1 MSLGYRTILTA
12 DPTEQ
17 NLTDLIGAFAKW
29 VTSKKGFSEL
39 PHAGIATNA
48 SGATITGVTFVSAN
62 EAISAK
68 RWTLVED
75 WEPPI
80 WYKNSD
86 TSRTGVTNV
95 TLALADNRLWL
106 WVDVEPPT
114 LVYPARNGRPVEEV
128 QLSGRPTFVRDI
140 LDTINMHDGAAE
152 PISEFQIIANQ
163 SHVDELARILSDD
176 KRIGAVLVTA
186 APNGADVSEWAA
198 RSTKRVGQIQGMGIG
213 YVLSPEARAI
223 FNRTYGAAGHW
234 VSPGGMRTF
243 LPGADLTDPKD
254 AFNHRL
260 LHPSTLED
268 SNEKRIQRILRN
280 AQLKRLDA
288 IRIPDALREV
298 DYELLRRERLQPFAI
313 LHQQSDG
320 STEITSEDEAVWRE
334 LAEQAESQ
342 VVKTLD
348 ESRQL
353 RDRASFAEGLVDLI
367 QAESDENYEALNGS
381 RREVAKRER
390 QIAYLQ
396 RKLTELGGEGAEAAW
411 SFEDDGTQ
419 DEYPETFSHL
429 LDWVKTL
436 RGVRFTGDIEEA
448 LELDE
453 HTTLGA
459 AVVMKAWDALLT
471 FDAYSRARDDRKFD
485 HSLSQYVKFS
495 DHGCLVR
502 VGKIVWTES
511 ETVKN
516 NDKYRAQRM
525 LPVDTAVDKSGLT
538 LMLAH
543 LKLSNLTGVAPRM
556 YFEDTYSKVG
566 YVSVGYLGSHMS
578 NTLSN

>member
-29 VTSKKGFSEL
+29 VTGKKGFSEL
-39 PHAGIATNA
+39 PQSNSITNS
-48 SGATITGVTFVSAN
+48 SGATITGVTFVSADG
-62 EAISAK
+62 EISAK

-75 WEPPI
+75 WEPPV
-80 WYKNSD
+80 WYKNPE
-86 TSRTGVTNV
+86 TPRTGVTNV
-95 TLALADNRLWL
+95 TLALADGRLWL

-114 LVYPARNGRPVEEV
+114 LVYPTRNGRLVEEV

-163 SHVDELARILSDD
+163 SHVEELARILSDGE
-176 KRIGAVLVTA
+176 RIGAVLVTA
-186 APNGADVSEWAA
+186 APNDADVAEWAD

-213 YVLSPEARAI
+213 YALTPEARAI
-223 FNRTYGAAGHW
+223 FNRTYGEAGHW
-234 VSPGGMRTF
+234 VSPGAMRTF
-243 LPGADLTDPKD
+243 LPGADLTDRQD
-254 AFNHRL
+254 AFNHKL
-260 LHPSTLED
+260 LHSSTLEE
-268 SNEKRIQRILRN
+268 SSEKRIQRILRN
-280 AQLKRLDA
+280 AQLKRLAA

-313 LHQQSDG
+313 LHEQQDG
-320 STEITSEDEAVWRE
+320 STDAASEDEAVWRE

-348 ESRQL
+348 ENRQL
-353 RDRASFAEGLVDLI
+353 RERASLAEGLLDLV

-381 RREVAKRER
+381 RREVAKL
-390 QIAYLQ
+390 QNQVAYLQ

-411 SFEDDGTQ
+411 SFEDDDTQ
-419 DEYPETFSHL
+419 DAYPETFAQL
-429 LDWVKTL
+429 LDRVKTL
-436 RGVRFTGDIEEA
+436 SGVRFTGDIEEV

-459 AVVMKAWDALLT
+459 AAVMKAWDALLT
-471 FDAYSRARDDRKFD
+471 FDAYSRARNEGKFD

-511 ETVKN
+511 ESVKN
-516 NDKYRAQRM
+516 NEKYRAQRM
-525 LPVDTAVDKSGLT
+525 LPVDPAVDPSGVT

-556 YFEDTYSKVG
+556 YFDDTYSKVG

-578 NTLSN
+578 NTLTN